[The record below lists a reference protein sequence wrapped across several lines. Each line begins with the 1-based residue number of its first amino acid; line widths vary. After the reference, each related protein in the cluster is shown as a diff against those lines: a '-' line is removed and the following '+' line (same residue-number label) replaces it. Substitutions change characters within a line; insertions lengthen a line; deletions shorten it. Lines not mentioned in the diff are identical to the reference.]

1 MYNSVFK
8 LSFYTNLSTD
18 NLQCIYISN
27 NKYIN
32 ITNRYKLESNLN
44 WNWIDSLNLSIPSPN
59 TQNIKTQTCWWQKVR
74 RKLRCS
80 QRYFL
85 LFRGRH
91 YLHISNPRM
100 HLAEVNQDDVWS
112 REKCRLYCKYV
123 GDISLKSISYELF
136 YPIFTNCFCASSI
149 QTRHLRVSVTV
160 RILSL
165 KVTSKF
171 REQSCVLY
179 SEFLISCCSS
189 ESVRCVELSWRV
201 CYWWKELK
209 QKHFDFNVHCYTCPC
224 PLV

>member
-136 YPIFTNCFCASSI
+136 YPIFTNCFCAF
-149 QTRHLRVSVTV
+149 RVFKPDT
-160 RILSL
+160 
-165 KVTSKF
+165 
-171 REQSCVLY
+171 Y
-179 SEFLISCCSS
+179 EFLWLLGYC
-189 ESVRCVELSWRV
+189 LWRLLV
-201 CYWWKELK
+201 SLGNRAVYCTVSFSLAA
-209 QKHFDFNVHCYTCPC
+209 VHLNQCG
-224 PLV
+224 V